1 MGREWGAPFL
11 ISLLYQLTFMK
22 GALTS
27 DFMTLLVEQLWKTW
41 ITAKIW
47 GEHSSAEGFLYE
59 IDMLSFMLNQFEK
72 ESWHPTKEFF
82 HFRC

>member
-1 MGREWGAPFL
+1 MEEMGREWGAPFL

-47 GEHSSAEGFLYE
+47 GEHSSAEGFLYR
-59 IDMLSFMLNQFEK
+59 IKMLFHV
-72 ESWHPTKEFF
+72 ESVRE
-82 HFRC
+82 RELASN